1 MGHLRFAQ
9 DLSTCLQEEL
19 RMDLV
24 KEVSADASFRQV
36 IDSAGRRQR
45 LAFAELDRRAARWR
59 LRVRLCGVLALAAGW
74 LLLTTWLGWISFP
87 DVGLVAAILAG
98 ATGFSTFLATNP
110 AEERRAKEL
119 LQCAVKFGQLSEWAR
134 SASQRRFS
142 APGTAQ
148 KIVDELNAEYAKLV
162 GEADTLTRSQGAPER
177 GNIRFRPKNVNT
189 SVTLRDGCRYPAIL
203 IDLSPSG
210 AAIAIEARAP
220 VGAKVRVGRTEA
232 RVIRTF
238 KSGFAV
244 EFLQSLP
251 QAYDRDFAL

>member
-98 ATGFSTFLATNP
+98 TTGISTFLATNP
-110 AEERRAKEL
+110 ADERKAKEL
-119 LQCAVKFGQLSEWAR
+119 LQCAVKFGQLSESAR
-134 SASQRRFS
+134 GAGQRRFS
-142 APGTAQ
+142 GPGTAQ

-210 AAIAIEARAP
+210 AAIAIKARAP